1 MALLMRALEI
11 LGLAPGADERAIK
24 RAYARLL
31 KGCRPDDDPQGFQ
44 QLRDAYE
51 EALEQAR
58 RGVADDEDDY
68 DEYDADEEHDDDS
81 EADARR
87 EADAPPLTPHFSEP
101 EPASPQSERVRRAPV
116 YAPPRTAAL
125 IDGLNEENLN
135 ARWLTAQEAGEAR
148 IFEEAVLT
156 RCLWHLAPDEH
167 AFAARAQALFQ
178 WLTPGQR
185 LTPDAAQQN
194 RLRTVLLAPYA
205 EQMQAAL
212 EEGHDARYIAC
223 LRALANTPWL
233 QSYDGQRQLQ
243 QLALTLLDAQP
254 DWSPD
259 RFAALCTLFHWDE
272 TRGERPDLPE
282 LWAQV
287 IARDEDERLYAQ
299 LAAQRDAPGDSPAHR
314 AAQMVLRVQ
323 DEDARMLAGLDY
335 TDEDWDECA
344 RLNDLLALGHP
355 ALIPRFAGADI
366 HAWQQTYHKLNE
378 AHGPMLRSIWLVGM
392 MMATFGWMLPAVY
405 DGTITPWGVVL
416 RVLVAPVVAMVVGIF
431 PLVLWRGLAR
441 PFSDRD
447 AALSERLLPRFI
459 YSRRRKRW
467 RLFAHVIPFCV
478 VSIVIAAICGRL
490 AMWVFVIVTLSLAWT
505 DLWRYPGALRRYRK
519 PSAPKRGGLKKQ
531 VLLVLLF
538 FAIITGVRVLLPG
551 KPQATPTQDT
561 QPVVTRGEA
570 SPGRVGPAPT
580 DCGTPPPM
588 PPLCRNLND
597 PQACSERVNHEWHAR
612 CDN

>member
-1 MALLMRALEI
+1 MRALEI

-51 EALEQAR
+51 AALDQAR
-58 RGVADDEDDY
+58 RGVADDDDEYNEDDAC
-68 DEYDADEEHDDDS
+68 DDANDEHDDDS

-87 EADAPPLTPHFSEP
+87 QADDPPLAKPQREP
-101 EPASPQSERVRRAPV
+101 EPAPPENEPVRPAPL
-116 YAPPRTAAL
+116 YEPPRTAAL
-125 IDGLNEENLN
+125 LDGLNEENLN
-135 ARWLTAQEAGEAR
+135 ARWLEAR
-148 IFEEAVLT
+148 AMGERREFEEAVLT

-167 AFAARAQALFQ
+167 ALAAHAQARFE
-178 WLTPGQR
+178 WLTPAQIVR
-185 LTPDAAQQN
+185 IDESQQN
-194 RLRTVLLAPYA
+194 RLRHVLLNPYA

-212 EEGHDARYIAC
+212 EEGHDAGYIAC

-254 DWSPD
+254 DWSAE
-259 RFAALCTLFHWDE
+259 RFAALCRLFHWDE
-272 TRGERPDLPE
+272 TRGERPDLPD

-287 IARDEDERLYAQ
+287 IARNEDEALFAQ
-299 LAAQRDAPGDSPAHR
+299 LIAQRDAPGDDSAHR

-335 TDEDWDECA
+335 TDEDWQACG
-344 RLNDLLALGHP
+344 RLTDLLTLGHP

-378 AHGPMLRSIWLVGM
+378 AHGPMLRSLWLIGM

-405 DGTITPWGVVL
+405 DGTVTPWDVVL
-416 RVLVAPVVAMVVGIF
+416 RVLVAPVVTMVVGIF
-431 PLVLWRGLAR
+431 PVVLWRGLAR

-459 YSRRRKRW
+459 YSPRRKRW

-478 VSIVIAAICGRL
+478 VSVVIALVCGRL
-490 AMWVFVIVTLSLAWT
+490 TMWIFVVVTLLLAWT
-505 DLWRYPGALRRYRK
+505 DLWRYPGALRRFRK
-519 PSAPKRGGLKKQ
+519 KPTPKRGGRLKF
-531 VLLVLLF
+531 VLLALLF
-538 FAIITGVRVLLPG
+538 FAIVTGARVLLG
-551 KPQATPTQDT
+551 A
-561 QPVVTRGEA
+561 
-570 SPGRVGPAPT
+570 
-580 DCGTPPPM
+580 
-588 PPLCRNLND
+588 
-597 PQACSERVNHEWHAR
+597 
-612 CDN
+612 

>member
-1 MALLMRALEI
+1 MRALEI

-51 EALEQAR
+51 AALDQAR
-58 RGVADDEDDY
+58 RGVADDDDEYNEDDAC
-68 DEYDADEEHDDDS
+68 DDANDEHDDDS

-87 EADAPPLTPHFSEP
+87 QADDPPLAKPQREP
-101 EPASPQSERVRRAPV
+101 EPAPPENEPVRPAPL
-116 YAPPRTAAL
+116 YEPPRTAAL
-125 IDGLNEENLN
+125 LDGLNEENLN
-135 ARWLTAQEAGEAR
+135 ARWLEAR
-148 IFEEAVLT
+148 AMGERREFEEAVLT

-167 AFAARAQALFQ
+167 ALAAHAQARFE

-185 LTPDAAQQN
+185 VTIDESQQN
-194 RLRTVLLAPYA
+194 RLRHVLLAPYA

-212 EEGHDARYIAC
+212 EDGHDAGYIAC

-254 DWSPD
+254 DWSAE
-259 RFAALCTLFHWDE
+259 RFAALCRLFRWDE

-287 IARDEDERLYAQ
+287 IARDEDEALFAQ
-299 LAAQRDAPGDSPAHR
+299 LTAQRDAPGDDSAHR

-335 TDEDWDECA
+335 TDEDWQACA
-344 RLNDLLALGHP
+344 RLTDLLEIGHP
-355 ALIPRFAGADI
+355 TLIPRFAGADI

-378 AHGPMLRSIWLVGM
+378 AHGPMMRSLWLIGM

-405 DGTITPWGVVL
+405 DGTVTPWGVVL
-416 RVLVAPVVAMVVGIF
+416 RVLVAPVVTMVVGIF
-431 PLVLWRGLAR
+431 PVVLWRGLAR

-459 YSRRRKRW
+459 YSPRRKRW

-478 VSIVIAAICGRL
+478 VSVVIALVCGRL
-490 AMWVFVIVTLSLAWT
+490 TMWIFVVVTLLLAWT
-505 DLWRYPGALRRYRK
+505 DLWRYPGALRRFRK
-519 PSAPKRGGLKKQ
+519 KPAPKRGGRLKF
-531 VLLVLLF
+531 VLLALLF
-538 FAIITGVRVLLPG
+538 FAIVTGARVLLG
-551 KPQATPTQDT
+551 A
-561 QPVVTRGEA
+561 
-570 SPGRVGPAPT
+570 
-580 DCGTPPPM
+580 
-588 PPLCRNLND
+588 
-597 PQACSERVNHEWHAR
+597 
-612 CDN
+612 

>member
-1 MALLMRALEI
+1 MRALEI
-11 LGLAPGADERAIK
+11 LGLEPGADERAIK

-31 KGCRPDDDPQGFQ
+31 KVCRPDDDPQGFQ

-51 EALEQAR
+51 TALEQAR
-58 RGVADDEDDY
+58 RGVADDDDEYSEDDAC
-68 DEYDADEEHDDDS
+68 DDANDEHDDDS

-87 EADAPPLTPHFSEP
+87 QADDPPLAKPQREP
-101 EPASPQSERVRRAPV
+101 EPAPPENEPVRPAPL
-116 YAPPRTAAL
+116 YEPPRTAAL
-125 IDGLNEENLN
+125 LDGLNEENLN
-135 ARWLTAQEAGEAR
+135 ARWLEAR
-148 IFEEAVLT
+148 AMGERREFEEAVLT

-167 AFAARAQALFQ
+167 ALAAQAQARFE
-178 WLTPGQR
+178 WLTPAQIVR
-185 LTPDAAQQN
+185 IDESQQN
-194 RLRTVLLAPYA
+194 RLRHVLLTPYA

-212 EEGHDARYIAC
+212 EEGHDAGYIAC

-254 DWSPD
+254 DWSAE
-259 RFAALCTLFHWDE
+259 RFAALCRLFHWDE

-287 IARDEDERLYAQ
+287 ITRDEEEALFVELTAK
-299 LAAQRDAPGDSPAHR
+299 RDAAEDSPAHR

-335 TDEDWDECA
+335 TDEDWQACG
-344 RLNDLLALGHP
+344 RLTDQLKIGHP

-378 AHGPMLRSIWLVGM
+378 AHGPMMRSLWLVGM

-441 PFSDRD
+441 PFLDRD

-478 VSIVIAAICGRL
+478 VSVVIALVCGRL
-490 AMWVFVIVTLSLAWT
+490 AMWIFVVVTLLLAWT
-505 DLWRYPGALRRYRK
+505 DLWRYPGALRRFRQK
-519 PSAPKRGGLKKQ
+519 RAPLRGGRLKL
-531 VLLVLLF
+531 VLLALLF
-538 FAIITGVRVLLPG
+538 FAIVTGVRALLQG
-551 KPQATPTQDT
+551 
-561 QPVVTRGEA
+561 
-570 SPGRVGPAPT
+570 
-580 DCGTPPPM
+580 
-588 PPLCRNLND
+588 
-597 PQACSERVNHEWHAR
+597 
-612 CDN
+612 